1 MTDGRMWMIPAV
13 VLLPLAGAGL
23 SLIITLSPRPPIIV
37 RRTLTFWPWLSVLLL
52 LAGRLLP
59 QVAASVPQTGSLVVE
74 TVGEPSTKAASS
86 WIPLAASLLE
96 ETFACQEAT
105 WISLLVFALVVAIA
119 TPGVV
124 VGGGR
129 ATSSARDDRRMTSL
143 MLIQFLWTT
152 SWLAT
157 DWRVSLGC
165 FDLGWM
171 VGAVALLLDAPTPSS
186 VGLGATGSPV
196 GAGAA
201 NDRSSS
207 AVTGW
212 VAWQGVASLSLLVAM
227 WLLSAVSVSL
237 KSDLVPVAP
246 AATFDLG
253 ELVANASRWPAQNEI
268 ALRIWR
274 TTSGGIFLGLLIAIW
289 IRGAV
294 FPWHGWCASLVAT
307 QSLPLAL
314 VLNTGSALSSLQLAQ
329 RFLGTL
335 FQSEWR
341 EHAPWLAWLAGGGS
355 LWLASLALSQTDLR
369 KLLGFATLA
378 LLQLSMLAQ
387 LTVVPTGVPTGV
399 VAAQQLLTGAL
410 LSGGVLLMLVAALEA
425 QSPAREIDGWGGLSQ
440 QMPRWSRAFGSN
452 SWLLAGGLPGA
463 VGAGLW
469 LLLTTRLLDSSWWV
483 LAILAGWMMLISTH
497 LNLALRLLFGR
508 PRSPRLPVFG
518 YLPASQAPS
527 GGMAFIPS
535 SPGYQPAQL
544 HLDDP
549 PAVRDLSRGASLA
562 LMIVTLIN
570 LCLVWCR

>member
-1 MTDGRMWMIPAV
+1 MWMIPAV

-23 SLIITLSPRPPIIV
+23 SLIITFSRRPLVIV
-37 RRTLTFWPWLSVLLL
+37 RRIMTFWPWLSVLLL
-52 LAGRLLP
+52 LAGRLIP
-59 QVAASVPQTGSLVVE
+59 QVAASLPQTGSPVLE
-74 TVGEPSTKAASS
+74 TAGEPSTKAVSS
-86 WIPLAASLLE
+86 WFSIAESMLE
-96 ETFACQEAT
+96 ETFAFQEAT
-105 WISLLVFALVVAIA
+105 WISLLVLALVVAIA
-119 TPGVV
+119 APGVV

-129 ATSSARDDRRMTSL
+129 AAGSARDDRRMTYL
-143 MLIQFLWTT
+143 MLIQFLWMT
-152 SWLAT
+152 SWLAA

-171 VGAVALLLDAPTPSS
+171 LGAVGLLLDAPAPSS
-186 VGLGATGSPV
+186 VGLGATDSPS
-196 GAGAA
+196 GAGVT

-212 VAWQGVASLSLLVAM
+212 VAWQGLASLSLLVAM
-227 WLLSAVSVSL
+227 WLLSAVSMSL

-253 ELVANASRWPAQNEI
+253 ELVADASRWPAQNEI
-268 ALRIWR
+268 ALRVWR
-274 TTSGGIFLGLLIAIW
+274 TTSGGILLGLLIAIW

-294 FPWHGWCASLVAT
+294 FPLHGWWASLVAT

-341 EHAPWLAWLAGGGS
+341 EHAPWLEWLAGGGS
-355 LWLASLALSQTDLR
+355 LWLASLALSRTDLR
-369 KLLGFATLA
+369 KLLGFATLT

-387 LTVVPTGVPTGV
+387 LTVVPTGVPTSV

-410 LSGGVLLMLVAALEA
+410 LAGGVLLMLVAALEA

-440 QMPRWSRAFGSN
+440 QIPRWSRAFGLN
-452 SWLLAGGLPGA
+452 GWLLAGGLPGA

-469 LLLTTRLLDSSWWV
+469 LLLTTRLLESSWWV

-518 YLPASQAPS
+518 YSPASHALS
-527 GGMAFIPS
+527 GEMQFIPS
-535 SPGYQPAQL
+535 SLGHQL
-544 HLDDP
+544 AHHLLDDP
-549 PAVRDLSRGASLA
+549 PAVRDLSRGAGLA